1 MFLTLSTSIQK
12 AVDLMNKPPLGLM
25 PKSIYEAQIMLE
37 RMNMIVDAMKRYAA
51 VQKPIPVEWI
61 EELEELMKGGW

>member
-1 MFLTLSTSIQK
+1 
-12 AVDLMNKPPLGLM
+12 MNKPPLGLI

-61 EELEELMKGGW
+61 EELEELMKGR